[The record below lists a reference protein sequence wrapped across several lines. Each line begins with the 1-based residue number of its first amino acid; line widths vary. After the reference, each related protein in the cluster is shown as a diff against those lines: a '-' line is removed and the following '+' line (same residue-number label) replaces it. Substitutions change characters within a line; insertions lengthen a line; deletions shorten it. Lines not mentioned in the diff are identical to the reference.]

1 MVNENGAQIPVRG
14 LDYALEDTPWHDVVS
29 EYADHLRAARQLSP
43 YTVRNYVG
51 DLVPFFMYLDKRGVQ
66 DLANPDRR
74 LLRGYLAWVIEIGYE
89 RPSVSRKLT
98 ALRQFYRYLKETR
111 GVKSDQVEYLSAPK
125 LDRRLPG
132 TASQEQL
139 ELLLSEPDTRTA
151 AGLRDKALLEVLY
164 ASGLRVSEAHG
175 ADLGDLDLAA
185 REIRVIGKG
194 SKQRVALLGA
204 PSVLALEH
212 YLGHGR
218 PTLSGR
224 RSNTA
229 LFLNKYGN
237 RLSVRGIQMVVKKYA
252 LRAGLDPDFHTHTLR
267 HSFATHL
274 LDGGADLRVVQD
286 LLGHAS
292 PATTQIYTH
301 VSAESAR
308 RVYLAAHPRAGKV
321 RRAKAES
328 PAGSTGACIDT
339 SNTQHPRPH
348 GRDHE
353 AGLNEAGT

>member
-1 MVNENGAQIPVRG
+1 MINETGGQIPVPG
-14 LDYALEDTPWHDVVS
+14 LEHALEGTPWNGVVAK
-29 EYADHLRAARQLSP
+29 YADHLRAARQLSP
-43 YTVRNYVG
+43 YTVRNYLS
-51 DLVPFFMYLDKRGVQ
+51 DLVPYFMYLDKRGVREL
-66 DLANPDRR
+66 DSPGRR
-74 LLRGYLAWVIEIGYE
+74 LLRGYLAWLIEIGYE

-111 GVKSDQVEYLSAPK
+111 AGKSDQVEYLSAPR

-132 TASQEQL
+132 TASLEQV

-151 AGLRDKALLEVLY
+151 AGMRDKALLEVLY

-194 SKQRVALLGA
+194 SKERVALLGA
-204 PSVLALEH
+204 PSVRSLEH
-212 YLGHGR
+212 YLEHGR
-218 PTLSGR
+218 PAMSGR
-224 RSNTA
+224 RSGTA
-229 LFLNKYGN
+229 VFLNKYGN

-308 RVYLAAHPRAGKV
+308 RVYLAAHPRAGKSSRLV
-321 RRAKAES
+321 E
-328 PAGSTGACIDT
+328 D
-339 SNTQHPRPH
+339 RPS
-348 GRDHE
+348 R
-353 AGLNEAGT
+353 

>member
-1 MVNENGAQIPVRG
+1 MASETGSQVPVPG
-14 LDYALEDTPWHDVVS
+14 LVDALEGTPWHDVVS
-29 EYADHLRAARQLSP
+29 DYADNLRAARQLSP
-43 YTVRNYVG
+43 FTVRNYLS
-51 DLVPFFMYLDKRGVQ
+51 DLTPYFTYLDKRGIQ
-66 DLANPDRR
+66 DLADPGRR
-74 LLRGYLAWVIEIGYE
+74 LLRGYLAWLIEIGYE

-111 GVKSDQVEYLSAPK
+111 GVKSEQVEYLSAPR

-132 TASQEQL
+132 TASLEQL
-139 ELLLSEPDTRTA
+139 ELLLSEPDARTA
-151 AGLRDKALLEVLY
+151 AGMRDRALLEVLY
-164 ASGLRVSEAHG
+164 AAGLRVSEAHG

-185 REIRVIGKG
+185 REIRVMGKG
-194 SKQRVALLGA
+194 SKQRVALLGT
-204 PSVLALEH
+204 PSVQALEH
-212 YLGHGR
+212 YLEHGR
-218 PTLSGR
+218 PAMSGK
-224 RSNTA
+224 RSGAA
-229 LFLNKYGN
+229 LFLNKFGG
-237 RLSVRGIQMVVKKYA
+237 RLSVRGIQLVVKKYA

-308 RVYLAAHPRAGKV
+308 RVYLAAHPRAGKA

-328 PAGSTGACIDT
+328 PA
-339 SNTQHPRPH
+339 
-348 GRDHE
+348 E
-353 AGLNEAGT
+353 

>member
-1 MVNENGAQIPVRG
+1 MASETVGKIPVRG
-14 LDYALEDTPWHDVVS
+14 LEYALEGSPWQRVVS
-29 EYADHLRAARQLSP
+29 EYGDHLRAARQLSP
-43 YTVRNYVG
+43 FTVRNYLS
-51 DLVPFFMYLDKRGVQ
+51 DLVPYFTYLDKRGVQ
-66 DLANPDRR
+66 DLDDPDRR
-74 LLRGYLAWVIEIGYE
+74 LLRGYLAWLIEIGYE

-111 GVKSDQVEYLSAPK
+111 DVNSDQVEYLSAPR

-132 TASQEQL
+132 TASQEQV

-151 AGLRDKALLEVLY
+151 AGRRDKALLEVLY

-185 REIRVIGKG
+185 REIRVVGKG
-194 SKQRVALLGA
+194 SKERVALLGA
-204 PSVLALEH
+204 PSVRSLEH
-212 YLGHGR
+212 YLEQGR
-218 PTLSGR
+218 PAMLGR
-224 RSNTA
+224 RSGTA

-252 LRAGLDPDFHTHTLR
+252 LQAGLDPDFHTHTLR

-308 RVYLAAHPRAGKV
+308 RVYLAAHPRAGKL
-321 RRAKAES
+321 
-328 PAGSTGACIDT
+328 
-339 SNTQHPRPH
+339 
-348 GRDHE
+348 GRS
-353 AGLNEAGT
+353 GTDSRSK